1 MFGFLKSFGRID
13 TFTVLPPVGIIVFK
27 FTITC
32 GNGEFNFCLSRIV
45 SSVCPYGLGMM
56 PSQIIQASTG
66 PTVQP
71 AADHTM
77 RRGPPPDTSTNLST
91 RLSTTMEQPWEG
103 GIILNPAQQTL
114 SLLIINTSKKIYIY
128 TVYIYFIFFMLQR
141 NDTIRECVQD
151 GALERKCSLHLFITL
166 SN

>member
-1 MFGFLKSFGRID
+1 MTMVEFCV
-13 TFTVLPPVGIIVFK
+13 TPPVSD
-27 FTITC
+27 C
-32 GNGEFNFCLSRIV
+32 FNRLIKAVCSDSLWSEAIEVDLV
-45 SSVCPYGLGMM
+45 SSVCSYGLGTM

-114 SLLIINTSKKIYIY
+114 SLLIINTSKNIYIY
-128 TVYIYFIFFMLQR
+128 IYQQR
-141 NDTIRECVQD
+141 D
-151 GALERKCSLHLFITL
+151 
-166 SN
+166 

>member
-1 MFGFLKSFGRID
+1 
-13 TFTVLPPVGIIVFK
+13 
-27 FTITC
+27 
-32 GNGEFNFCLSRIV
+32 
-45 SSVCPYGLGMM
+45 M

-66 PTVQP
+66 PTVQR

-114 SLLIINTSKKIYIY
+114 SLLIINTSEKKNIY
-128 TVYIYFIFFMLQR
+128 TSREIKEAYSPYTPYIFKRLFTHIHYLDSKILLIPNQMSSESFGLISPPQSGKELMQSVSKE
-141 NDTIRECVQD
+141 NAE
-151 GALERKCSLHLFITL
+151 LERQTL
-166 SN
+166 KSRQTKQICCC